1 MKSNYDIIE
10 KYLKDE
16 MTPEEREQFVY
27 DIKRKPM
34 LREKS
39 MLLSILI
46 KKIRDRHQRQVKS

>member
-46 KKIRDRHQRQVKS
+46 KKIRSRHQR